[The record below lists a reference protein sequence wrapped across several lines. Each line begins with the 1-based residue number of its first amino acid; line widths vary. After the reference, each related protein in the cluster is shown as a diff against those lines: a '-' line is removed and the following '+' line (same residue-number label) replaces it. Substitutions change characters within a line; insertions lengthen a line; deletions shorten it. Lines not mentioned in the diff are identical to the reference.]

1 MSETQAPY
9 ELKVTDKRIN
19 TNPDSFDPSGNLPA
33 VADST
38 ALVMKAMDKGYTP
51 EFIEKMMDLSERNE
65 KNIARKAY
73 HEAMA
78 AFKANPPEIGKDK
91 KVSFDVGNRTTS
103 YNHASLANVTGKIN
117 RALSEHGL
125 SAGWTT
131 VQNEKGITVTCT
143 ITHKFGHGESTTLTA
158 APDTSGSKN
167 AIQAIGS
174 TVSYLER
181 YTILA
186 LTGLATH
193 DMDDDGKEGGGA
205 GGDGKMTPFEQWEI
219 KCREVMEAAN
229 SIEDM
234 IQFWPDNSEQIKKE
248 LKKADAAM
256 IHAMVVARKKELQ
269 AAEREPGSDD
279 K

>member
-1 MSETQAPY
+1 M
-9 ELKVTDKRIN
+9 
-19 TNPDSFDPSGNLPA
+19 
-33 VADST
+33 
-38 ALVMKAMDKGYTP
+38 MAMQKGYTP
-51 EFIEKMMDLSERNE
+51 ELIKQMMDLQVRYEENE
-65 KNIARKAY
+65 ARKAY

-91 KVSFDVGNRTTS
+91 MVSFKVGDRTTA
-103 YNHASLANVTGKIN
+103 YTHASLANVTDKIN

-143 ITHKFGHGESTTLTA
+143 ITHKLGHSQSTSLTA

-193 DMDDDGKEGGGA
+193 DMDDDGGKGGNGEPS
-205 GGDGKMTPFEQWEI
+205 KFEQWEI
-219 KCREVMEAAN
+219 RASEVCEAAR
-229 SIEDM
+229 SADDLIKW
-234 IQFWPDNSEQIKKE
+234 WPDNKAVIKRDLKDPESAKIFEIITKRKNE
-248 LKKADAAM
+248 LKAS
-256 IHAMVVARKKELQ
+256 
-269 AAEREPGSDD
+269 EREPGSEG
-279 K
+279 